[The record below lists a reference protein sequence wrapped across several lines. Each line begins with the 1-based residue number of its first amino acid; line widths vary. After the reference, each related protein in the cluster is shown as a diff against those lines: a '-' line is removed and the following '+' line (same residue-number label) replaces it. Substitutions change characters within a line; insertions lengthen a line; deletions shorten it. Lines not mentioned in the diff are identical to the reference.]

1 MSLAFLL
8 LAAAAHAAATNA
20 AGTLPGA
27 ETAAGQ
33 DSPVEILGKRIEY
46 RGKEGRAVF
55 TGGVTVTRG
64 TSVLK
69 CDTLETLKGS
79 AEAIARGN
87 VVFKDA
93 DRKVDLSC
101 REAQY
106 THGLKYLQATGDCQL
121 IAGEAA
127 GLTVV
132 TAEFMELEVDSQVAG
147 ARGEV
152 RIIQGEAEARCGEAR
167 LYGLED
173 RIVLSGRPLLLNPPH
188 QFECDEAESF
198 FREGKTILKG
208 NVTGTLHAKALKQ
221 PK

>member
-1 MSLAFLL
+1 ML
-8 LAAAAHAAATNA
+8 LAVAAQAAAPLPDNELA
-20 AGTLPGA
+20 AGP
-27 ETAAGQ
+27 

-64 TSVLK
+64 SSVLK
-69 CDTLETLKGS
+69 CDTLETIKGS
-79 AEAIARGN
+79 TEAIARGN
-87 VVFKDA
+87 VNFKDSE
-93 DRKVDLSC
+93 RKVDLTCS
-101 REAQY
+101 EAQY
-106 THGLKYLQATGDCQL
+106 THGLKYLQASGSCQL
-121 IAGEAA
+121 IAGEAD

-132 TAEFMELEVDSQVAG
+132 TADFMELEVDSRVAG
-147 ARGEV
+147 ARGDV
-152 RIIQGEAEARCGEAR
+152 KIVQGPAEARCGEAR

-198 FREGKTILKG
+198 FREGRTVLKG

-221 PK
+221 PG

>member
-1 MSLAFLL
+1 MKLAFI
-8 LAAAAHAAATNA
+8 LAAATAGAVTANAAAPV
-20 AGTLPGA
+20 PGA
-27 ETAAGQ
+27 EVAFGQ

-46 RGKEGRAVF
+46 SGKEGRALF

-64 TSVLK
+64 SSVLK

-79 AEAIARGN
+79 VEAIARGN
-87 VVFKDA
+87 VSFKDA
-93 DRKVDLSC
+93 ERKVDLSC

-106 THGLKYLQATGDCQL
+106 THGLKYLQASGDCQL
-121 IAGEAA
+121 VAGEAA
-127 GLTVV
+127 SLTVV

-188 QFECDEAESF
+188 RFECDEAESF
-198 FREGKTILKG
+198 FSEGKTILRG

-221 PK
+221 SN